1 MRVLVV
7 YCHPSRNSFT
17 HEVKERF
24 CEGLRDADHEIVM
37 SDLYKMG
44 FHTDMSEEEFLRE
57 TYYRSDLPLPE
68 DVRAEQKKIESCD
81 GIAFIYPVFWIEAP
95 AKLVGWFDRVWT
107 AGYAYADCNMKIL
120 DKALFIA
127 AAGKTMQSLDETG
140 NRAAM
145 ETVMLGDRINQRAKE
160 KQMVFLDGISHYDE
174 ELLQRMKPQHLETAY
189 RLGLEF

>member
-7 YCHPSRNSFT
+7 YCHPSRSSFT

-37 SDLYKMG
+37 SDLYEMG

-81 GIAFIYPVFWIEAP
+81 GIAFIYPVFWTEAP